1 MLNGEL
7 ESDIFTIIVTP
18 YSQIALLHVTYSP
31 ELCKSYLAAV
41 GDALYTIG
49 GKWKLRIIGALLGGS
64 LRFNELKRMV
74 EGISSRVLSAE
85 LKELELNGFI
95 RRTTVDGAQA
105 AVEYELT
112 EYSHTLRDVLSALG
126 TWGMMHREKIK
137 QSFSMLR

>member
-1 MLNGEL
+1 MPYCFFMIRGLMFCLSNNDLPLPDRNFSEPSPGNKYCKQYNDDVYADQRGFVPHNMKNG
-7 ESDIFTIIVTP
+7 P
-18 YSQIALLHVTYSP
+18 
-31 ELCKSYLAAV
+31 
-41 GDALYTIG
+41 
-49 GKWKLRIIGALLGGS
+49 GS

-112 EYSHTLRDVLSALG
+112 EYSHTLRDVLSA
-126 TWGMMHREKIK
+126 
-137 QSFSMLR
+137 